1 MATAAG
7 VDPYAEDEDGDTL
20 SDRHVLGLDL
30 RSSFVGGRTGVV
42 NPVFG
47 AEQITGTLGS
57 PGATTTVSGKQLP
70 SPDPKFG
77 GVIKDNALQSKA

>member
-1 MATAAG
+1 MKSSPFTAVLSLALG
-7 VDPYAEDEDGDTL
+7 VTL
-20 SDRHVLGLDL
+20 A
-30 RSSFVGGRTGVV
+30 
-42 NPVFG
+42 PVFG